1 MKDLTE
7 LTLTDLWKEVK
18 EDFWG
23 EISLGTQ
30 KMVKR
35 LMEVTLEEEMAAY
48 IGIGRYGRSESR
60 RDYRNGYYTR
70 SLLTSFGYISE
81 IKVPRCR
88 KKGLKQL
95 FLSDTNVDRGK

>member
-60 RDYRNGYYTR
+60 RDYLMAITQEVYLPHLGIYLR
-70 SLLTSFGYISE
+70 
-81 IKVPRCR
+81 
-88 KKGLKQL
+88 
-95 FLSDTNVDRGK
+95 

>member
-1 MKDLTE
+1 MGRDFFRDSKD
-7 LTLTDLWKEVK
+7 
-18 EDFWG
+18 
-23 EISLGTQ
+23 
-30 KMVKR
+30 VKR

-88 KKGLKQL
+88 KKR
-95 FLSDTNVDRGK
+95 V